1 MNQLHDNYTFI
12 FMLAALKKIRGLRLM
27 CTRGQ
32 SPCAQAFASS
42 LLVILGFS
50 FINLRILSAVVSVV
64 VSVVISV
71 VISVVNRPEYT
82 KSPFYVFYSVED

>member
-1 MNQLHDNYTFI
+1 
-12 FMLAALKKIRGLRLM
+12 MLAALKKIRGLRLM

-50 FINLRILSAVVSVV
+50 FINLRILSAVVSAVVSVV

>member
-64 VSVVISV
+64 ISV